1 MLAFARVPA
10 WETGGVGTS
19 RVASVRRPGWVSDAP
34 RVASKVVISVHT
46 RNHALVSSRE
56 TIVLC
61 EARPR
66 ARGLYSH
73 PRVHMRG
80 FQGVIVTRVCT
91 CVCRVPWRTSLLV
104 LCITPILRVS
114 HWSVRLAWNPMSLAM
129 ISFWGPCTVLVVCRS
144 GDQQSSHQGVRLR

>member
-46 RNHALVSSRE
+46 RNHALVWTRE

-91 CVCRVPWRTSLLV
+91 CVCRVPWRAALVV
-104 LCITPILRVS
+104 LCTSPIVGVCPWLGRS
-114 HWSVRLAWNPMSLAM
+114 AWDPMSLA
-129 ISFWGPCTVLVVCRS
+129 F
-144 GDQQSSHQGVRLR
+144 VRLRGPSW

>member
-1 MLAFARVPA
+1 MCGAVLAFARVPA

-19 RVASVRRPGWVSDAP
+19 RVASVRRPGVSDAP
-34 RVASKVVISVHT
+34 RVASKVGTSVHT
-46 RNHALVSSRE
+46 RNHALVWTRE

-91 CVCRVPWRTSLLV
+91 CVCREPWRAALVVPCTS
-104 LCITPILRVS
+104 PIVRVC
-114 HWSVRLAWNPMSLAM
+114 HWLGRSAWDPMSLA
-129 ISFWGPCTVLVVCRS
+129 F
-144 GDQQSSHQGVRLR
+144 VRLRGPCAVLVMRRLRIRPYVL

>member
-46 RNHALVSSRE
+46 RNHTLVWTRE

-91 CVCRVPWRTSLLV
+91 CVCRVPWRAALVVPCTS
-104 LCITPILRVS
+104 PIVGVC
-114 HWSVRLAWNPMSLAM
+114 HWLGRSAWDPMSLA
-129 ISFWGPCTVLVVCRS
+129 FVRLRGPCTVLVMR
-144 GDQQSSHQGVRLR
+144 RLRKRPYVL